1 MRRCCEMSNLVGYGK
16 ISMSTQNKAF
26 NYFETL
32 FLKDRLLISSLSLVI
47 TIISQIHKL
56 VKEGLTSSDT
66 TMIGSCNHIH
76 NKKNKNLGL
85 NQNFLDNVQKNSC
98 KNKFWS
104 FELT

>member
-1 MRRCCEMSNLVGYGK
+1 MSNLVGYGR

-32 FLKDRLLISSLSLVI
+32 FLKDRLLISTLSLVI
-47 TIISQIHKL
+47 TILSQIHKL

-85 NQNFLDNVQKNSC
+85 TKTF
-98 KNKFWS
+98 
-104 FELT
+104 

>member
-1 MRRCCEMSNLVGYGK
+1 MSYLVGYDR
-16 ISMSTQNKAF
+16 ILMSTQNKAF
-26 NYFETL
+26 DYFETL
-32 FLKDRLLISSLSLVI
+32 SLKDRLLISSLSLVI

-66 TMIGSCNHIH
+66 TMIGSCNYIH

-85 NQNFLDNVQKNSC
+85 NQNFLDNAQKNLH